1 MTKGKEKKS
10 NLRIQTDF
18 SLQGDEQSS
27 TKKGNGAMTEFSRRI
42 NTEKSHSNYL
52 SDSRDTHKY
61 KVPSKDE
68 YK

>member
-1 MTKGKEKKS
+1 MGKGKEKKS

-27 TKKGNGAMTEFSRRI
+27 TKKGNGAMTEFSRRL
-42 NTEKSHSNYL
+42 NTDKSHSNFL
-52 SDSRDTHKY
+52 SDSRDNHKY
-61 KVPSKDE
+61 KVPLKDD